1 MNQIDERGP
10 IAEVDREDHGEFIF
24 VFTQDGLPSPGKF
37 WQVLNEQPSILW
49 KLHREEKR
57 LSK

>member
-1 MNQIDERGP
+1 VNQIDERGP
-10 IAEVDREDHGEFIF
+10 IAEVDLEDHDKFIF
-24 VFTQDGLPSPGKF
+24 VFTQGGLPSPGTF

-49 KLHREEKR
+49 ELHREEKI